1 MPQKTNLNIS
11 PYYDDFSKDNQFY
24 RVLFNPGRPV
34 QARELTTLQSILQDQ
49 VESFGSHMFKEGS
62 MVIPGNT
69 SYDYEYYSIKLQ
81 SDHLGVPVSLYAESL
96 KGKILKGQDTGI
108 RIKVDNYALPEN
120 STEVTDLTLFVKYLD
135 SGDTNEVAFMAD
147 GENLII
153 EETFIYGNTQ
163 ITAGETVA
171 SLIDQDASKVGC
183 AVSIADGVFFIR
195 GHFVN
200 VSADKIVLD
209 PYSNVPNYR
218 VGLFIQEE
226 IIQAKDDS
234 SLFDNARGFSNFAAP
249 GADRLKIRTT
259 LTKKPLTDYND
270 KNFVELVRLDN
281 GQLKKNEQ
289 KPDYALIKDYFA
301 KRTYE
306 ESGNYSV
313 GNFKVDV
320 AECLN
325 DGVSNEGVFL
335 EGEKTDQRNTPEES
349 LMCVKVS
356 PGKAYVRGHD
366 IEKSGTSVI
375 DVDKPRDK
383 EEFKSAKVNFALGTL
398 FKLNNVHGTPEL
410 GLNNTLGDSEILL
423 RSQRKGSGNNPTP
436 AGDEIGRARTYAFE
450 NTDAAYK
457 DATTQ
462 FDLYL
467 YDIQIFTE
475 LTVNVALSNTE
486 LPEGSFI
493 EGLSSGATGFAVSA
507 GGGQVTKSLDQV
519 SGTFIVG
526 EKIRI
531 NGDDS
536 LTRSIT
542 TVEKFGLE
550 DVMSVHQEDTF
561 ISGADFSGDLVLLPK
576 LIKNLGLGDEVNI
589 SGSNVLT
596 CAGKTF
602 GSLKVDDIII
612 VNLTTDA
619 SPRLNRVSAISSD
632 LKSVTLVAT
641 TSVTGV
647 SVGTVMASLTP
658 TGIHVARPQIF
669 LNDAGLYAE
678 LQKKNVSDLS
688 TAQSKLFIKKQ
699 AQKSTSGSG
708 TILLQLSDVGV
719 SDATFAP
726 YDGDRYS
733 ISTKQSTSTI
743 HQPLSDSQVVFNAT
757 FTEVTFSGLPNS
769 TPCLLYTSDAADE

>member
-81 SDHLGVPVSLYAESL
+81 SDHLGVTVSLYAESL

-120 STEVTDLTLFVKYLD
+120 STDITDLTLFVKYLD

-450 NTDAAYK
+450 NTDASYK

-462 FDLYL
+462 FDLYV
-467 YDIQIFTE
+467 YDIQ
-475 LTVNVALSNTE
+475 LY
-486 LPEGSFI
+486 
-493 EGLSSGATGFAVSA
+493 
-507 GGGQVTKSLDQV
+507 
-519 SGTFIVG
+519 
-526 EKIRI
+526 
-531 NGDDS
+531 
-536 LTRSIT
+536 
-542 TVEKFGLE
+542 
-550 DVMSVHQEDTF
+550 
-561 ISGADFSGDLVLLPK
+561 
-576 LIKNLGLGDEVNI
+576 
-589 SGSNVLT
+589 
-596 CAGKTF
+596 
-602 GSLKVDDIII
+602 
-612 VNLTTDA
+612 TD
-619 SPRLNRVSAISSD
+619 
-632 LKSVTLVAT
+632 
-641 TSVTGV
+641 
-647 SVGTVMASLTP
+647 
-658 TGIHVARPQIF
+658 
-669 LNDAGLYAE
+669 
-678 LQKKNVSDLS
+678 
-688 TAQSKLFIKKQ
+688 
-699 AQKSTSGSG
+699 
-708 TILLQLSDVGV
+708 
-719 SDATFAP
+719 
-726 YDGDRYS
+726 
-733 ISTKQSTSTI
+733 
-743 HQPLSDSQVVFNAT
+743 
-757 FTEVTFSGLPNS
+757 
-769 TPCLLYTSDAADE
+769 CLLYTSPSPRDRTRSRMPSSA

>member
-120 STEVTDLTLFVKYLD
+120 STDITDLTLFVKYLD

-398 FKLNNVHGTPEL
+398 FKLNNVHGTPVL
-410 GLNNTLGDSEILL
+410 GLNNTLANSVINLN
-423 RSQRKGSGNNPTP
+423 SQRKGAGNNPDSSSLP
-436 AGDEIGRARTYAFE
+436 KIGRARIYAFE

-467 YDIQIFTE
+467 YDIQIYT
-475 LTVNVALSNTE
+475 
-486 LPEGSFI
+486 
-493 EGLSSGATGFAVSA
+493 
-507 GGGQVTKSLDQV
+507 
-519 SGTFIVG
+519 
-526 EKIRI
+526 
-531 NGDDS
+531 
-536 LTRSIT
+536 
-542 TVEKFGLE
+542 
-550 DVMSVHQEDTF
+550 
-561 ISGADFSGDLVLLPK
+561 
-576 LIKNLGLGDEVNI
+576 
-589 SGSNVLT
+589 
-596 CAGKTF
+596 
-602 GSLKVDDIII
+602 
-612 VNLTTDA
+612 
-619 SPRLNRVSAISSD
+619 
-632 LKSVTLVAT
+632 
-641 TSVTGV
+641 
-647 SVGTVMASLTP
+647 
-658 TGIHVARPQIF
+658 
-669 LNDAGLYAE
+669 
-678 LQKKNVSDLS
+678 
-688 TAQSKLFIKKQ
+688 
-699 AQKSTSGSG
+699 
-708 TILLQLSDVGV
+708 
-719 SDATFAP
+719 
-726 YDGDRYS
+726 
-733 ISTKQSTSTI
+733 
-743 HQPLSDSQVVFNAT
+743 
-757 FTEVTFSGLPNS
+757 
-769 TPCLLYTSDAADE
+769 CLLYTSDAADE